1 MNTIVKDL
9 LNGDVDSL
17 LINSTN
23 KEILD
28 ENMDSFQSNTRV
40 IAELSIDVIQKKE
53 QEEEE
58 KYTTELEDGTKINT
72 SEEFNSTK
80 TYQDLEISNIQFT
93 ERDDMTVLLADV
105 VNKGTSAHAPEIVK
119 ITILGDNEEVIT
131 EIKPVIGDIEAGET
145 VQLNASVTADVA
157 NAKDFRIE
165 PAE

>member
-53 QEEEE
+53 HRRR
-58 KYTTELEDGTKINT
+58 GKIWT
-72 SEEFNSTK
+72 YEYFN
-80 TYQDLEISNIQFT
+80 
-93 ERDDMTVLLADV
+93 
-105 VNKGTSAHAPEIVK
+105 
-119 ITILGDNEEVIT
+119 
-131 EIKPVIGDIEAGET
+131 
-145 VQLNASVTADVA
+145 
-157 NAKDFRIE
+157 
-165 PAE
+165 